1 MNDSI
6 QKFLR
11 SCVLAVILTGACG
24 FSASAMA
31 CPNCK
36 NANETDSNRPRAYM
50 YSILFMIGM
59 PATIFTTFGISF
71 YRMTKKAEL
80 AAAQVMDAA
89 TADGETP
96 SDADAS

>member
-1 MNDSI
+1 MNNSI
-6 QKFLR
+6 QRRLR
-11 SCVLAVILTGACG
+11 TFVLAVVLTGACG
-24 FSASAMA
+24 LSSSAMA

-80 AAAQVMDAA
+80 AAAEESA
-89 TADGETP
+89 TNDDGQ
-96 SDADAS
+96 